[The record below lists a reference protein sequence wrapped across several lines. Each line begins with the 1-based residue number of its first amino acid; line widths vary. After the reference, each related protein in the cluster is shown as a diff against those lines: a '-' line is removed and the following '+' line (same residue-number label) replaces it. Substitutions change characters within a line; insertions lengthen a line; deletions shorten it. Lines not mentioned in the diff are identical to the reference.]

1 MSNTSDIPEPYN
13 LRFSWFKVDQVDD
26 IWHGYLPAAPYT
38 NQLDRR
44 MVHFVSILDIGIA
57 ESLRGPEVNMGL
69 SLKVDNEASPQG
81 IRAFSIYLT
90 SS

>member
-1 MSNTSDIPEPYN
+1 
-13 LRFSWFKVDQVDD
+13 
-26 IWHGYLPAAPYT
+26 
-38 NQLDRR
+38 

-57 ESLRGPEVNMGL
+57 ESLRGPEVNKGL

>member
-1 MSNTSDIPEPYN
+1 
-13 LRFSWFKVDQVDD
+13 
-26 IWHGYLPAAPYT
+26 
-38 NQLDRR
+38 
-44 MVHFVSILDIGIA
+44 MVNFVSILDIGIA
-57 ESLRGPEVNMGL
+57 ESWGPEVNMGL